1 MKQQGKYIS
10 AVLILCFGYIFVFK
24 PEWLTISFFHN
35 LTFPFGTII
44 SWLLIFMFSLFMYLS
59 IPLKREKSVD
69 GFMKIAMQIC
79 LILAAFWGFVSFLI
93 AENWAFV
100 FEDINRFYI
109 WSIYTGIIVLLP
121 FVILIILGIRKII
134 GRN

>member
-1 MKQQGKYIS
+1 
-10 AVLILCFGYIFVFK
+10 
-24 PEWLTISFFHN
+24 
-35 LTFPFGTII
+35 
-44 SWLLIFMFSLFMYLS
+44 MFSLFMYLS